1 MLSASVTFLSL
12 PGLDSVARTAGMV
25 AVLFAAFTMVATGVA
40 VLRHKTDLE
49 RRVPH
54 IGVEGLMII
63 SVCQNALKSCC
74 LITDLGI
81 ILQRRTVALSL
92 PLVFLAY
99 SIIAFVT
106 GIVLYS
112 YRGVSSNPPLPKHA
126 FEDYMRWTVVGVVGG
141 LVGIITTSLLLF
153 RR

>member
-1 MLSASVTFLSL
+1 
-12 PGLDSVARTAGMV
+12 MV

-54 IGVEGLMII
+54 IGVEGLMVV
-63 SVCQNALKSCC
+63 S
-74 LITDLGI
+74 
-81 ILQRRTVALSL
+81 RRTVALSL

-112 YRGVSSNPPLPKHA
+112 YRGVSITDPSSPKNP
-126 FEDYMRWTVVGVVGG
+126 FEDYMHWTVVGVVGG
-141 LVGIITTSLLLF
+141 LAGIVTTSLLLF